1 MKHFDIVQWAD
12 FVRGL
17 LGPADQTAMN
27 GHLSSGCR
35 KCAGAARQMRKL
47 AVVADA
53 EARYKAPG
61 HAVDYVKAIHPLQ
74 GPETVD
80 VADNHMSLIYDSFR
94 EPLPAGI
101 RSQGQIIRHTRYQAG
116 DHSVDLRQEIARG
129 RSQVML
135 VGQITS
141 QKDPDRPMPDVA
153 VILVSGKEV
162 VARAVSNEFGEFLFA
177 YEPKGHMK
185 MCLQV

>member
-1 MKHFDIVQWAD
+1 MRHFDVVQWAD

-17 LGPADQTAMN
+17 LDPADRTSMEE
-27 GHLSSGCR
+27 HLSSGCR
-35 KCAGAARQMRKL
+35 KCAGTARQMRKL
-47 AVVADA
+47 AAVADS

-74 GPETVD
+74 APESVD
-80 VADNHMSLIYDSFR
+80 VANNHMRLTYDSFR

-101 RSQGQIIRHTRYQAG
+101 RSQGQIIRHTRYQVG
-116 DHSVDLRQEIARG
+116 DHSLDLRQEIARG
-129 RSQVML
+129 RSQVVL
-135 VGQITS
+135 VGQITN
-141 QKDPDRPMPDVA
+141 QKEPDRPMPDVA

-177 YEPKGHMK
+177 YEPKARMK
-185 MCLQV
+185 MCLEV